1 MLKYF
6 FSKQLNTATHTPSNT
21 GPTNLGPHD
30 PVADTWGRGPR
41 QFEVEKAKKKKK
53 RESETNES
61 PTDPST
67 EEKARASRAES
78 ATKGKQ
84 GNLAVLSLHPC
95 PSTRRAAY
103 EREPHLEVTT
113 TTIATL
119 LLLLLFSPRSRPIK
133 TLAPSAR
140 RWRRR
145 RPIRTVAAPASVGG
159 RSEFWVGESGGF
171 CVCGVLCW

>member
-6 FSKQLNTATHTPSNT
+6 FSKQLNTATHP
-21 GPTNLGPHD
+21 LQHGPHQLW
-30 PVADTWGRGPR
+30 APR
-41 QFEVEKAKKKKK
+41 SSGWHAGSWATSIRSRESKKEKKK

>member
-1 MLKYF
+1 M
-6 FSKQLNTATHTPSNT
+6 
-21 GPTNLGPHD
+21 GPHD
-30 PVADTWGRGPR
+30 PVADTRGRGPR

-67 EEKARASRAES
+67 EEKERASRAES

-103 EREPHLEVTT
+103 EREPHLEVFICCTHD
-113 TTIATL
+113 
-119 LLLLLFSPRSRPIK
+119 
-133 TLAPSAR
+133 LAPAEVTSETAR
-140 RWRRR
+140 
-145 RPIRTVAAPASVGG
+145 
-159 RSEFWVGESGGF
+159 
-171 CVCGVLCW
+171 